1 MAPAADAAI
10 LTQVALMV
18 DVNGANGVSGMSGV
32 SGTSAAGAEPE
43 QVVVALGSNL
53 GSDLGDARSHLAWA
67 IQSLRGLQPT
77 LGLQLVA
84 VSPLYRSAP
93 WQTEG
98 PDFLNAVVALE
109 GPSDALS
116 PLELLNALQALELS
130 RGRQRPYRYAPRT
143 LDLDIILFG
152 HRVIDHA
159 RLQVPHPRALER
171 AFVLQPLLDILPDL
185 HWPGLGGAWQ
195 QCLRRVQSPLPV
207 RVEGA
212 DWPSRQP
219 DRYTPK
225 IASKNF

>member
-1 MAPAADAAI
+1 MNAAVGV
-10 LTQVALMV
+10 T
-18 DVNGANGVSGMSGV
+18 GA
-32 SGTSAAGAEPE
+32 GTGPE

-53 GSDLGDARSHLAWA
+53 ASDLGDARAHLSWA
-67 IQSLRGLQPT
+67 VQALRDSQAS

-93 WQTEG
+93 WQTDG

-109 GPSDALS
+109 GTADADA
-116 PLELLNALQALELS
+116 PLALLDRLQALES
-130 RGRQRPYRYAPRT
+130 DRGRQRPYRYAPRT

-195 QCLRRVQSPLPV
+195 QCLRRVLGPLPV
-207 RVEGA
+207 RLEGA
-212 DWPSRQP
+212 DWPSRQL
-219 DRYTPK
+219 DRYAPR